1 MNNKIP
7 IDNLILKKTESY
19 WNKLQIFIRK
29 NYCKYDKFK
38 YYKKKLCNEL
48 FLSKQIYKNLIDF
61 VDIKY
66 DNKNSFNK
74 DLNEFQCVL
83 KYLSDIEFILTNHNS
98 IYIYSIQ
105 KYVDNLFIKINKKCK
120 ELMFKKGITN
130 LLYVFEILYNNFI
143 NTDILLSFLVKN
155 INKDWIYYIQQDF
168 KVTQVIKNLLPIDN
182 NEFKMIK
189 NQNLI
194 FKPNLL
200 SLNTINTYFY
210 TGKYEYIIIGDII
223 QDPEL
228 ICLECFYPLYERM
241 KTLKKIFNDINI
253 QNKIPINYAKNYF
266 NHISHRDMI
275 VYNSND
281 LLDILLK
288 YYNEYKIN
296 INKPTSLMI
305 KKFLTTS
312 NEVRYKMI
320 YSFLLNDISNINE
333 QNNYI
338 SIQLI
343 ELLSNQSQEM
353 QNQFI
358 KNNDTEHLI
367 NSLPYYFREFIAKH
381 YVKKNVEIIDEHPN
395 TLHKK
400 ILCLPDK
407 AKRKGIEK
415 WKEIGSGK
423 ESSSK
428 AQCYIEALLK
438 IPFDVFIQE
447 NIFNLVEYI
456 NSNINE
462 EPFNQNSHKI
472 VNFTDLYLY
481 KPIIYSK
488 IQDIIKDYNAYIIK
502 TLDESIYGHKNAKRH
517 IQKICNQFITGNNKS
532 MVFGIQ
538 GPPGIGK
545 TTLIK
550 KGFAKC
556 LTNFI
561 DIKHFNNETNELQIS
576 KIEGNYKYRPFAF
589 ISIGGSVNGS
599 ILEGHSYTYLGSTWG
614 KIIDIL
620 IECKCMNPIIYIDEL
635 DKVSRTE
642 NGKEIIGILTH
653 LTDPSQNEHFTDKFF
668 SGIPF
673 DLSKAIF
680 VFSYNDS
687 SLIDPILK
695 DRIQEIKL
703 NTITIQEK
711 IIICKN
717 YLLPE
722 IYQNIGWNDNLII
735 FDDNNDINY
744 FEYIIETYTNES
756 GVRKLKECL
765 YELISE
771 LNCQLL
777 ENKICLPIY
786 LNKKCID
793 DIFTSN
799 KKLKIKHK
807 KICNQPLVGQING
820 MYASSN
826 GLGGITIIQVNKMIS
841 KNYLDIQMTGQQG
854 DVMKESILVS
864 KTIAYNLLT
873 DNFKNYLKLYHKEDT
888 GIHLHCPE
896 GSTPKDGPSAGCA
909 ITIAI
914 LSFLIDIP
922 IRNDIAITGEIDL
935 NGNVTMIGGLE
946 MKLLGAKKAG
956 VKLAI
961 IPEDNKPDLELCKCI
976 DENFDVICVNH
987 IKEVIPFVFVETNKN
1002 INSLIN

>member
-1 MNNKIP
+1 MNNKIS
-7 IDNLILKKTESY
+7 IDNLILKKTENY

-29 NYCKYDKFK
+29 NYSKYDKFK
-38 YYKKKLCNEL
+38 FYKKKLCNEL
-48 FLSKQIYKNLIDF
+48 FLVKQIYKNMIEF
-61 VDIKY
+61 VDYKY

-120 ELMFKKGITN
+120 ELMFKRGVTN
-130 LLYVFEILYNNFI
+130 LLNVFEILYNNFI
-143 NTDILLSFLVKN
+143 EIDILLSYLIKN
-155 INKDWIYYIQQDF
+155 NNKDWIYYIQQDF
-168 KVTQVIKNLLPIDN
+168 KVTQVIKNLVYNPN
-182 NEFKMIK
+182 SYS
-189 NQNLI
+189 NLI
-194 FKPNLL
+194 LKPNLL
-200 SLNTINTYFY
+200 SLNAINIYFY
-210 TGKYEYIIIGDII
+210 TGKYEYIIIGNIVE
-223 QDPEL
+223 DPAL
-228 ICLECFYPLYERM
+228 ICLECFYPLFIRM
-241 KTLKKIFNDINI
+241 KILKKIYYDEY
-253 QNKIPINYAKNYF
+253 QNKVPINYAENYF
-266 NHISHRDMI
+266 NHISHRDII
-275 VYNSND
+275 VYNSD
-281 LLDILLK
+281 ELLEILLK

-305 KKFLTTS
+305 KKFLTTP

-320 YSFLLNDISNINE
+320 YSFLLNDISNVTE

-353 QNQFI
+353 QNYNV
-358 KNNDTEHLI
+358 KNNDTEQLI
-367 NSLPYYFREFIAKH
+367 NSLPYHFREFIAKH
-381 YVKKNVEIIDEHPN
+381 YVKKNVEIIEEHPN

-415 WKEIGSGK
+415 WKEIGSAK

-438 IPFDVFIQE
+438 IPFNVFIEE
-447 NIFNLVEYI
+447 NIFNLIDYI
-456 NSNINE
+456 NSNLNDDQYDIQHCN
-462 EPFNQNSHKI
+462 KI
-472 VNFTDLYLY
+472 VNFTDLYIH
-481 KPIIYSK
+481 KPFIYNK
-488 IQDIIKDYNAYIIK
+488 IQSYITEYNSYIIK

-556 LTNFI
+556 LTDFI
-561 DIKHFNNETNELQIS
+561 DIKHFNNETNELQIC
-576 KIEGNYKYRPFAF
+576 KINGEKKYRPFGF

-599 ILEGHSYTYLGSTWG
+599 FLEGHSYTYLGSTWG
-614 KIIDIL
+614 KIIDLL

-635 DKVSRTE
+635 DKVSKTE

-653 LTDPSQNEHFTDKFF
+653 LTDPSQNEHFTDKYF

-687 SLIDPILK
+687 SLIDPILR

-703 NTITIQEK
+703 NTITIEEK

-735 FDDNNDINY
+735 FDEPNNINY
-744 FEYIIETYTNES
+744 FEYIIENYTNEA

-777 ENKICLPIY
+777 ENTISLPIY
-786 LNKKCID
+786 LNKKIID
-793 DIFTSN
+793 DIFLN
-799 KKLKIKHK
+799 NRKLKIKHK
-807 KICNQPLVGQING
+807 MICNKPLVGQING
-820 MYASSN
+820 MYASTN

-873 DNFKNYLKLYHKEDT
+873 ENYKNYLKLYHNIYT

-909 ITIAI
+909 ISIAI

-922 IRNDIAITGEIDL
+922 IKNDIAITGEIDL
-935 NGNVTMIGGLE
+935 NGNITMIGGLDK
-946 MKLLGAKKAG
+946 KLLGAKKAG
-956 VKLAI
+956 VKSAI
-961 IPEDNKPDLELCKCI
+961 IPVDNKPDLKLINCI
-976 DENFDVICVNH
+976 DDNFNVICVNH
-987 IKEVIPFVFVETNKN
+987 IKEVIPYVFIQTEKN
-1002 INSLIN
+1002 INSILNL